1 MNHRKV
7 QQSPTVDRF
16 HQTDRWNEYGFIDSA
31 TRWTLAAA
39 MWMTI
44 ALLIYA
50 SIVPLDFSPITFDA
64 AIAKFQNTPWLN
76 LQIERRAD
84 WVANALVVIPS
95 AFFAMGAVDWGRP
108 RRLAWM
114 TMPATVFWLSAIVIA
129 IEFLQLWFPTRTVSQ
144 NDIVAGIVGA
154 VLGCCSWLIVGRW
167 IVRSFET
174 FCTLESMEQRIRWVL
189 AALCAASIVYTLFPF
204 DLVLTV
210 DELRQKVAE
219 GRLRW
224 DFQVGRLASWE
235 GLKGLVLAAGK
246 ILPFGLWFGLGRS
259 KHFPGLGLALIAIG
273 LEIVQVPIYSKYAT
287 EWELLL
293 GILGGWL
300 GWWIV
305 SSRHDWLPWVRFAWI
320 WNLASL
326 GWMVVIFVA
335 FNGRMKSILH
345 DGELIRNRWSEFFT
359 PPLLK
364 YYFTSE
370 YSALTNLAGKLGMFG
385 ALGMFWAVAGFVQT
399 GHCSLR
405 RFWIGAAASL
415 FLGATIEII
424 QVYLPPM
431 VADASDSAIYTI
443 GYAMGYLLVFVL
455 SCGIGRQRNKL
466 LPRDALA

>member
-1 MNHRKV
+1 MNHCKV
-7 QQSPTVDRF
+7 QQSPTADRF
-16 HQTDRWNEYGFIDSA
+16 HQKDRWNELGFIDSA

-50 SIVPLDFSPITFDA
+50 SIVPLDFSPITFDV

-76 LQIERRAD
+76 LKIERRAD

-144 NDIVAGIVGA
+144 NDIVAGIAGA
-154 VLGCCSWLIVGRW
+154 ILGCCTWLIVGRW

-235 GLKGLVLAAGK
+235 GIKGLVLAAGK

-259 KHFPGLGLALIAIG
+259 KHFPGFRLALIAIG

-287 EWELLL
+287 EWELLSGL
-293 GILGGWL
+293 LGGWL

-385 ALGMFWAVAGFVQT
+385 VLGMFWAVAGFVQT
-399 GHCSLR
+399 GQCSLR
-405 RFWIGAAASL
+405 RFWIGAAVSL
-415 FLGATIEII
+415 SLGGTIEIT

-455 SCGIGRQRNKL
+455 SCGIGRQRNTL